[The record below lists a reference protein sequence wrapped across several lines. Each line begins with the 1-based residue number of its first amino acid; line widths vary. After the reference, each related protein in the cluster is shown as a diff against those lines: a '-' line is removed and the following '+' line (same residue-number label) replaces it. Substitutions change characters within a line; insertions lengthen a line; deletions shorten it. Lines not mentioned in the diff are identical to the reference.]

1 MYLTIVFVLYLVSHH
16 LYLQLLVTMSGI
28 VRCLGW
34 DYEGKQRFM
43 AIPPLGDEVVL
54 YELSDDPKDL
64 EQVMAHSGFDNIQ
77 CSAYDKNDIGRTAVG
92 QNNGVVSIFDICEQ
106 KPSMVQLKPK
116 QSRPCN
122 SLTFNNN
129 GLVAT
134 GFDKGRQDNSL
145 QIWDI
150 KKSDTE
156 RDLRPLH
163 SYVPNEAILS
173 LVFFPDSESILVAG
187 SYKFLR
193 QFDIRSEQPMFQI
206 ATKCTLGLT
215 PDPLQPQYFLL
226 YSDDGLVAVWD
237 RRRLSSHGNKHK
249 SLLTTM
255 VSELPVLLF
264 PKLLSDGSRKSL
276 PCLRY
281 SPVRAGEF
289 SLIFSGNIIRRWH
302 TGVVPQ
308 SKETASQARR
318 LSSSTKNPALNLK
331 QQAAQLYKPN
341 MDSPFVSFVLDVKT
355 EYQRVILFD
364 YSPDPETPTSI
375 YFACMRQL
383 GSVFRMSSRECIDSL
398 AFNLYNEITLSGSE
412 GQSTQFYEPTA
423 IVKTKGRRRKGNF
436 DPPSGLLNNT
446 QNSGSESDL
455 HSESDS
461 DASSDDLDWKPTD
474 KANSVGSVL
483 SIQEILDY
491 DICSLIRKR
500 AIAGYGLDPEAN
512 VEALSE
518 LGGIDKQHFLRNTWR
533 WLTLAHKS
541 LTKGTMLSQGLDLGY
556 QGVLGIWNGAEDL
569 RGQRRY
575 GGEVDDAVFALAVKA
590 IVAGKGKKTSG
601 ISIASNSEKRV
612 QRKLCLIISGWY
624 LADDELDDK
633 LDLLMEL
640 GYYEKAAGWAVFHG
654 KVNRAVEILASSKK
668 ERLRLVSTAIAGY
681 LAYKD
686 INVNSPWKDQCRRMA
701 LEMDNPYLRA
711 IFAFVADSDW
721 SDVLDEHSLPLRERL
736 GVALRYLS
744 DKDLT
749 IYLNRIADYVVARG
763 ELEGLILTGITP
775 RGVELLQAYVNR
787 TNDVQ
792 TAALIS
798 LFAVPRYFVD
808 VRADHWLDCYRSL
821 LNSWGMYSTRARFDV
836 GRTKLSKSQDNKV
849 LVAASPK
856 QVYLQCLKCNKNI
869 GLEGVGAEL
878 GKRKDAALLH
888 FNQRRRADDSVC
900 PHCRSPLPRC
910 AICLLTLGTP
920 VPVDL
925 SHSSTDDIRGKNQ
938 ARFRDWF
945 SFCMSCNHGAHA
957 VHAEEW
963 FSKHY
968 VCPVPD
974 CSCRCNSK

>member
-1 MYLTIVFVLYLVSHH
+1 
-16 LYLQLLVTMSGI
+16 MSGI
-28 VRCLGW
+28 VRALGW
-34 DYEGKQRFM
+34 DHEEQQRFI

-54 YELSDDPKDL
+54 YETSDDPETL
-64 EQVMAHSGFDNIQ
+64 TRVTAHSGFENIQ
-77 CSAYDKNDIGRTAVG
+77 CSAYARNDVGKTGVG
-92 QNNGVVSIFDICEQ
+92 QINGVVCIFDLCDPKRSIIR
-106 KPSMVQLKPK
+106 LKPK
-116 QSRPCN
+116 QSRQCN
-122 SLTFNNN
+122 SLSFNIN
-129 GLVAT
+129 GLLAT

-145 QIWDI
+145 QIWDVN
-150 KKSDTE
+150 KSDLNE
-156 RDLRPLH
+156 KEFRPLH
-163 SYVPNEAILS
+163 TYVPNEAILS
-173 LVFFPDSESILVAG
+173 TIFFLDSDSTLISG

-193 QFDIRSEQPMFQI
+193 QFDLRNDQPSFQI

-215 PDPLQPQYFLL
+215 PDLLQPHYFLL
-226 YSDDGLVAVWD
+226 YGDDGLVAVWD
-237 RRRLSSHGNKHK
+237 RRRLTSHGMKHK

-255 VSELPVLLF
+255 VSELPVLQF
-264 PKLLSDGSRKSL
+264 PKLLSDGSRKTL

-281 SPVRAGEF
+281 SPVRSGEF
-289 SLIFSGNIIRRWH
+289 SLVFSGNLIRRWH
-302 TGVVPQ
+302 TGVAPQ
-308 SKETASQARR
+308 SKDTASQARR
-318 LSSSTKNPALNLK
+318 LSSGARSSVLTLK
-331 QQAAQLYKPN
+331 HQAAQLYKPN
-341 MDSPFVSFVLDVKT
+341 MDSLFVSFVLDVKT
-355 EYQRVILFD
+355 DYERVILFD
-364 YSPDPETPTSI
+364 YSPHHDLPSSI

-383 GSVFRMSSRECIDSL
+383 GSVFRMLSRECIDGLS
-398 AFNLYNEITLSGSE
+398 FNLYNEITIAGSE
-412 GQSTQFYEPTA
+412 GLATHFYEP
-423 IVKTKGRRRKGNF
+423 VVQLKPGKRKKHGTF
-436 DPPSGLLNNT
+436 DPPSDIHGNRRL
-446 QNSGSESDL
+446 SASESDL
-455 HSESDS
+455 DSESDS
-461 DASSDDLDWKPTD
+461 EATSDDDAAWEPTQQGTTM
-474 KANSVGSVL
+474 GSVL
-483 SIQEILDY
+483 SINEILDF

-500 AIAGYGLDPEAN
+500 AIAGYGLDPETN
-512 VEALSE
+512 VDVLAT

-541 LTKGTMLSQGLDLGY
+541 LTKGTMISQGLDLGY
-556 QGVLGIWNGAEDL
+556 QGVLGIWNGAQDL

-575 GGEVDDAVFALAVKA
+575 AGEVDETVFALAVKA

-633 LDLLMEL
+633 LDDLVEL
-640 GYYEKAAGWAVFHG
+640 GQYEKAAGWAVFHG

-668 ERLRLVSTAIAGY
+668 ERLRLVSTAVAGY

-721 SDVLDEHSLPLRERL
+721 SDVLDENSLPLRERL

-763 ELEGLILTGITP
+763 ELEGLILTGLTP
-775 RGVELLQAYVNR
+775 RGIELLQLYVNR

-798 LFAVPRYFVD
+798 LFSVPRYFVD
-808 VRADHWLDCYRSL
+808 IRADHWLDCYRSL

-836 GRTKLSKSQDNKV
+836 GRTRLSKSQDNKI
-849 LVAASPK
+849 LVAAAPK
-856 QVYLQCLKCNKNI
+856 QVYLQCLKCNKNL
-869 GLEGVGAEL
+869 GLVGAGAEM
-878 GKRKDAALLH
+878 GKNKDAALLH
-888 FNQRRRADDSVC
+888 FNQRRRGDDNVC

-910 AICLLTLGTP
+910 AVCLLTLGTP

-925 SHSSTDDIRGKNQ
+925 SQKPAENDIRARNQ